1 MENSTKIN
9 MPTLKADDII
19 EKAAVIRVQE
29 LDTLINNMADSL
41 SKASSGK
48 NLSKYW
54 KTQDELIKDV
64 ITSYKIFNKESNKDN
79 ATELIKATNALK
91 AIAGVDLSN
100 ILPNFDEFTKSFNN
114 AKKKVGNLDSAF
126 NVKGFKEVFNVFE
139 TLEQQGLDV
148 QEVFS
153 RLGAGS
159 NVSKLQNN
167 IRSLEDE
174 VEKLTK
180 RLIIADDARDALKN
194 EFDNFKTGSGI
205 SNMMEDLDE
214 ANAKLEK
221 LRNEAVETFENF
233 LKITNVAQKRTD
245 QWGMSEYDFDD
256 YRFQDYFQ
264 RIKDGSMTAQEA
276 IADFKLQYDYLLKDS
291 STNNDTFGLDQ
302 LQAFSAKLDSIFQ
315 QVEETSN
322 KINDILSNGVIAK
335 SVQNLSEDTALSDS
349 QRSIFG
355 NILQDEESLK
365 SITALFQKL
374 IDETNQAKN
383 TEVFNTEQFTKLES
397 LFTSIES
404 SLSSIKGVLVDV
416 GDGEELSPLLKTI
429 ANIESAIDNLS
440 SSVKGIGLNMNID
453 FGSDTELE
461 AKAEAKISNALQA
474 YQNLFEHIK
483 MSSAGG
489 SLITQKFFDFDIN
502 QFDTPMSKLQAY
514 IKFIKDMREETKKMF
529 GGQDILKIDTDDKYW
544 NRASAAMGQVK
555 KTFNEM
561 KATNDTNPLENIFGK
576 TDLSGVIEQLNTIV
590 SKLDEISVSTKEFTE
605 TFKNGLNVNA
615 SVEEIEKL
623 TNRVKELEDE
633 LAKIKTPITL
643 PSEESNTLSG
653 SSQVKISDNIT
664 DQIIKNEK
672 KKQDA
677 YKATTEMVM
686 YHAGIISK
694 LNKAETNGQFYGS
707 DRNTGYFGT
716 GHYFVDANTK
726 HELDD
731 NDYYS
736 SLPYTSIDISKYDNL
751 FKATTDEI
759 ANALHT
765 FLKNLTQFTQGSD
778 LFDISELFSQFQKVF
793 GESTMDMQEFDEKLS
808 YLKTY
813 MQNSDMFDR
822 GDSVST
828 QFMKSLGYGG
838 VDTRGTNYADTRYGT
853 VIYDLKEESILQSNI
868 TDELQKQGQMLEK
881 INYEKGQV
889 FDSSEDNRI
898 QEILNKQT
906 KQKDLE
912 AEFNNLFDSTNLDE
926 YETELDNINEKL
938 KSNENIISNCKVAI
952 KNAEIEAK
960 EMFNDIS
967 EFSENSVSDEQ
978 IKSMAIAIRENNQE
992 TIDEFQKEQEV
1003 FKKRKKE
1010 LEANIEAENKLKN
1023 IAIERATTIVE
1034 ERYKSNISL
1043 GDASTTSAEK
1053 FQQITNDTIN
1063 VLSDVGKT
1071 EDQIVQKIQKERAE
1085 AEANNEVLREHL
1097 VLLDKAG
1104 KVVANHWGSTSNV
1117 NGTYTDEQLSQA
1129 QGGKIIHAHPG
1140 KASFFG
1146 GKDLQHLFQDSIYDQ
1161 IKQIELIWGD
1171 STLSVDKSTLTKQS
1185 SSTILNIMRNVRKAL
1200 TEAYGDNQDGVP
1212 SREAR
1217 EHINAIE
1224 KEIFKSI
1231 AQKLNVSVT
1240 EDGSMAK
1247 EVTDSLSDVDKA
1259 IIKRFSEIKASIIQ
1273 DVDASSI
1280 IKSTMKDAFPDSS
1293 TNTKPETE
1301 GMEQVEK
1308 ATEEAVQAKKDFAT
1322 ANEGVQSS
1330 IDGSENPLK
1339 LEAEL
1344 MEQIA
1349 RSAREAADAKKEF
1362 VKANKQ
1368 VKDSANK
1375 SNNDLVDG
1383 HSENAEPSGVKKY
1396 KKKGYKAH
1404 DTGNHDNEKK
1414 VSNKAELEQALRELQ
1429 SEIIASIDESTS
1441 FVKEITDFYDSQ
1453 NDLVKTQTKVGD
1465 KNGGVRTYTHSYSTD
1480 KEGNT
1485 TAWTSHINS
1494 KKYQD
1499 QNKIIQEQI
1508 KNLQKL
1514 SAEKQKAAES
1524 ERKST
1529 VNQASK
1535 DQLEAWKQIQRIRKE
1550 IANTSNAKLVDQLEQ
1565 EKKTYQEQF
1574 LTATKILKNNSDLY
1588 NSEQRLNELKKIS
1601 LKTTQQIESTQQ
1613 RQLNGY
1619 DNKLSGYQGKISGYK
1634 ATIDKFG
1641 DDGWTSPEYSDNV
1654 QRAQQALKAYED
1666 EVNKLKANPDLIN
1679 KESLANVEK
1688 LGKDFE
1694 EATLA
1699 IKNMT
1704 AAQKGYT
1711 QLGAEKAMDKISQML
1726 KENSKMSRQAK
1737 ADIKAWYDQIKSGNP
1752 SASLDVILGKVE
1764 EIVRKEKEA
1773 GRGGKSMW
1781 DAIKEKAF
1789 YSAASVV
1796 GTYFGLNDIIR
1807 YGKEG
1812 IDIVREL
1819 DAAMTEV
1826 RKVSNATEGQY
1837 KSFRNTISSTA
1848 KEIATTNKELLNSSA
1863 DFLRLGYSLDQAS
1876 DLAKNA
1882 TLFVNVGDGVDITEA
1897 TEDMI
1902 TAMKA
1907 FDIQAE
1913 DSIKIVDD
1921 YNQIGKYILPKHIV
1935 IYGDFLILESS
1946 YNG

>member
-1 MENSTKIN
+1 MADEIK
-9 MPTLKADDII
+9 LKAPTVEQQVVVNINGED
-19 EKAAVIRVQE
+19 KLKSFA
-29 LDTLINNMADSL
+29 DTLDKISNN
-41 SKASSGK
+41 K
-48 NLSKYW
+48 NLQKYW
-54 KTQDELIKDV
+54 KTQQDLINATADAYGNFQKKASKDNASELIKV
-64 ITSYKIFNKESNKDN
+64 
-79 ATELIKATNALK
+79 TNALK
-91 AIAGVDLSN
+91 AMSGTDLSH
-100 ILPNFDEFTKSFNN
+100 ILPDFDKISKGMAE
-114 AKKKVGNLDSAF
+114 AQKVAGNIDSAF
-126 NVKGFKEVFNVFE
+126 SVKGFKEAFDSFE
-139 TLEQQGLDV
+139 TLKAYGTDIQKL
-148 QEVFS
+148 FS
-153 RLGAGS
+153 HFGVSSDIGELQKNVRL
-159 NVSKLQNN
+159 
-167 IRSLEDE
+167 LESE
-174 VEKLTK
+174 VEKLTRK
-180 RLIIADDARDALKN
+180 LSNARNTN
-194 EFDNFKTGSGI
+194 E
-205 SNMMEDLDE
+205 E
-214 ANAKLEK
+214 
-221 LRNEAVETFENF
+221 LRNEFENF
-233 LKITNVAQKRTD
+233 KVGSGFADKLDELDRLKAEMQNIRDEATQTFNQFLDVNKIDR
-245 QWGMSEYDFDD
+245 YDWFDD
-256 YRFQDYFQ
+256 DRFAEYF
-264 RIKDGSMTAQEA
+264 KKLENGTLTASEA
-276 IADFKLQYDYLLKDS
+276 IRQFKTEYDYLLEESFKS
-291 STNNDTFGLDQ
+291 NGNSFGLDQ
-302 LQAFSAKLDSIFQ
+302 LQAFSTKLDSIFQ

-335 SVQNLSEDTALSDS
+335 SVQNLSEDTTLSDS

-365 SITALFQKL
+365 SVTALFQKL
-374 IDETNQAKN
+374 IDETNQTKN

-453 FGSDTELE
+453 FGSDTEME
-461 AKAEAKISNALQA
+461 AKAQAKISNALQA

-529 GGQDILKIDTDDKYW
+529 GGHDVLFEDTDKQYW
-544 NRASAAMGQVK
+544 TKASSAMGQV
-555 KTFNEM
+555 TRVFNEM
-561 KATNDTNPLENIFGK
+561 KTTSDTNPLTELFGK

-590 SKLDEISVSTKEFTE
+590 SKLDEISVSAKEFTE

-633 LAKIKTPITL
+633 LARVKAPTIATTPQ
-643 PSEESNTLSG
+643 ESDISSDI
-653 SSQVKISDNIT
+653 SSQVKVSDNIT

-868 TDELQKQGQMLEK
+868 TDELQKQSQMLEK

-889 FDSSEDNRI
+889 FDKSEDAKI
-898 QEILNKQT
+898 QNILDQQAKSKEI
-906 KQKDLE
+906 E
-912 AEFNNLFDSTNLDE
+912 IEFNKIFDSTNLNTYENELESVNQKLSENQNIIDNCNSAIKVAEEDARE
-926 YETELDNINEKL
+926 YARDMAEIGKPIPDEKL
-938 KSNENIISNCKVAI
+938 NEIV
-952 KNAEIEAK
+952 KNNKLEYQERIEELSKEQSLLKDRKQEIESNLDAEYK
-960 EMFNDIS
+960 
-967 EFSENSVSDEQ
+967 
-978 IKSMAIAIRENNQE
+978 
-992 TIDEFQKEQEV
+992 
-1003 FKKRKKE
+1003 
-1010 LEANIEAENKLKN
+1010 LANA
-1023 IAIERATTIVE
+1023 ARERATATVE
-1034 ERYKSNISL
+1034 DR
-1043 GDASTTSAEK
+1043 
-1053 FQQITNDTIN
+1053 
-1063 VLSDVGKT
+1063 
-1071 EDQIVQKIQKERAE
+1071 
-1085 AEANNEVLREHL
+1085 
-1097 VLLDKAG
+1097 
-1104 KVVANHWGSTSNV
+1104 
-1117 NGTYTDEQLSQA
+1117 
-1129 QGGKIIHAHPG
+1129 
-1140 KASFFG
+1140 
-1146 GKDLQHLFQDSIYDQ
+1146 
-1161 IKQIELIWGD
+1161 
-1171 STLSVDKSTLTKQS
+1171 
-1185 SSTILNIMRNVRKAL
+1185 
-1200 TEAYGDNQDGVP
+1200 
-1212 SREAR
+1212 
-1217 EHINAIE
+1217 
-1224 KEIFKSI
+1224 
-1231 AQKLNVSVT
+1231 
-1240 EDGSMAK
+1240 
-1247 EVTDSLSDVDKA
+1247 
-1259 IIKRFSEIKASIIQ
+1259 
-1273 DVDASSI
+1273 
-1280 IKSTMKDAFPDSS
+1280 MKDAFPKTDTTASVEKIADGFKEVKQNTEQATEVTEKYQRVLSQVGELGVDAKVSAMYQRNDGQLESVSWKAKRDDQGQILYDKNGNIDYDFNSTVISKYEQLEKIITTADNKLRDLQKSLKDTQNLNSNASTKNIEEQIQYQKDYIQLLEQTVKAISQQDEYLLYEQQIIDARAKAEKEYNLNQGTKSDISNAKQLASDEQKRQKSIEQTNRLLNKQQIIIDGIEKSYSKAANNDLDKAVNSQSDLAELEKKKNLIQFLLNGLKNEDRNSS
-1293 TNTKPETE
+1293 NEKEFL
-1301 GMEQVEK
+1301 QVEK
-1308 ATEEAVQAKKDFAT
+1308 LIAEYKQLAKDKLKANNPSKQELGGQELDVLLANQVTQYNKLISQSEKYGDATKEITNELKAQRDLIAEQDKNGVYVARSKKD
-1322 ANEGVQSS
+1322 
-1330 IDGSENPLK
+1330 DGSEITANDYYN
-1339 LEAEL
+1339 
-1344 MEQIA
+1344 A
-1349 RSAREAADAKKEF
+1349 RDNYKI
-1362 VKANKQ
+1362 
-1368 VKDSANK
+1368 NK
-1375 SNNDLVDG
+1375 SIFNSYEDNIKNG
-1383 HSENAEPSGVKKY
+1383 AQSTAKQQTKSIKEEWTNALK
-1396 KKKGYKAH
+1396 
-1404 DTGNHDNEKK
+1404 T
-1414 VSNKAELEQALRELQ
+1414 
-1429 SEIIASIDESTS
+1429 
-1441 FVKEITDFYDSQ
+1441 VKEYETAVSKLNNLKASDKG
-1453 NDLVKTQTKVGD
+1453 LETKTADIKAQQKKIDDMKSSFESAQATIL
-1465 KNGGVRTYTHSYSTD
+1465 SFFSSTD
-1480 KEGNT
+1480 KFNSLPVSSIKEVQDAIKLIQ
-1485 TAWTSHINS
+1485 TAANGSTESVSRLEDALRNMQETSIG
-1494 KKYQD
+1494 
-1499 QNKIIQEQI
+1499 
-1508 KNLQKL
+1508 KL
-1514 SAEKQKAAES
+1514 EK
-1524 ERKST
+1524 T
-1529 VNQASK
+1529 
-1535 DQLEAWKQIQRIRKE
+1535 L
-1550 IANTSNAKLVDQLEQ
+1550 SN
-1565 EKKTYQEQF
+1565 
-1574 LTATKILKNNSDLY
+1574 
-1588 NSEQRLNELKKIS
+1588 
-1601 LKTTQQIESTQQ
+1601 
-1613 RQLNGY
+1613 
-1619 DNKLSGYQGKISGYK
+1619 YQGKVSGYK

-1812 IDIVREL
+1812 IDTIREL
-1819 DAAMTEV
+1819 DTALTEM
-1826 RKVSNATEGQY
+1826 RKVSDESLQSLKKYQSTTFDTADAVGTTAKQIQE
-1837 KSFRNTISSTA
+1837 STA
-1848 KEIATTNKELLNSSA
+1848 DYMRLGESLDEAAESAKTANILLNVSEFDNIEDA
-1863 DFLRLGYSLDQAS
+1863 TKSLVSMGQAYK
-1876 DLAKNA
+1876 DLDKLTIVDKLNE
-1882 TLFVNVGDGVDITEA
+1882 VG
-1897 TEDMI
+1897 
-1902 TAMKA
+1902 
-1907 FDIQAE
+1907 
-1913 DSIKIVDD
+1913 KIVAQT
-1921 YNQIGKYILPKHIV
+1921 YSNVWCYKNIAW
-1935 IYGDFLILESS
+1935 
-1946 YNG
+1946 

>member
-19 EKAAVIRVQE
+19 EKAAVIRAQE

-64 ITSYKIFNKESNKDN
+64 ITSYKTFNKESNKNN
-79 ATELIKATNALK
+79 ATELIKTTNALK

-100 ILPNFDEFTKSFNN
+100 ILPDFDEFTKSFNN

-126 NVKGFKEVFNVFE
+126 NVKGFKEVFDVFN

-153 RLGAGS
+153 HFGVS
-159 NVSKLQNN
+159 SDISKLQQNV
-167 IRSLEDE
+167 RSLEEE
-174 VEKLTK
+174 VENLTK
-180 RLIIADDARDALKN
+180 RLLSADDAKDVLQK
-194 EFDNFKTGSGI
+194 ELDDIKIGSGFA
-205 SNMMEDLDE
+205 DQLDE
-214 ANAKLEK
+214 LDRLKAEMQNI
-221 LRNEAVETFENF
+221 RNEAILTFNQFLEANKIDKYDWFNNDRFAEYFEKLENGK
-233 LKITNVAQKRTD
+233 L
-245 QWGMSEYDFDD
+245 
-256 YRFQDYFQ
+256 
-264 RIKDGSMTAQEA
+264 TASDA
-276 IADFKLQYDYLLKDS
+276 IRQFKTEYDYLLEESFKS
-291 STNNDTFGLDQ
+291 NGNSFGLDQ
-302 LQAFSAKLDSIFQ
+302 LQAFSTKLDSIFQ

-335 SVQNLSEDTALSDS
+335 SVQNLTEDTTLSDS

-383 TEVFNTEQFTKLES
+383 TEVFNTEQFTKIES

-453 FGSDTELE
+453 FGSDTEME
-461 AKAEAKISNALQA
+461 AKAQAKISNALQA
-474 YQNLFEHIK
+474 YQNLFDHIK

-529 GGQDILKIDTDDKYW
+529 GGQDVLKIDTDDKYW

-576 TDLSGVIEQLNTIV
+576 TDLTEVISQLENIV
-590 SKLDEISVSTKEFTE
+590 SKLDEISVSAKGFTE

-633 LAKIKTPITL
+633 LARVKAPTTL

-751 FKATTDEI
+751 FKATSDEV
-759 ANALHT
+759 ADALHT
-765 FLKNLTQFTQGSD
+765 FLKNLTKFTQGSD
-778 LFDISELFSQFQKVF
+778 SFEVSELFSQFQKVF
-793 GESTMDMQEFDEKLS
+793 GEMTMDMQEFDAKLS
-808 YLKTY
+808 QLKAY
-813 MQNSDMFDR
+813 MQSSNMFDR

-868 TDELQKQGQMLEK
+868 TDELQKQSQMLEK

-889 FDSSEDNRI
+889 FDKSEDAKI
-898 QEILNKQT
+898 QNILDQQAKSKEI
-906 KQKDLE
+906 E
-912 AEFNNLFDSTNLDE
+912 IEFNKIFDSTNLNTYENELESVNQKLSENQNIIDNCNSAIKLAEEDAREYARDMAEIGKPIPDE
-926 YETELDNINEKL
+926 KLNEIVKNNKLEYQERIEELSKEQSLLKDRKQEIESNLDAEYKLANAARERATATVEDRMKDAFQGADATTSVEKQDKLQEEINETANDFNNATDSSERFSSKVENDF
-938 KSNENIISNCKVAI
+938 NEIISII
-952 KNAEIEAK
+952 KTANQNMDDYVEKWKLLRQVGRVGDNAFSAK
-960 EMFNDIS
+960 
-967 EFSENSVSDEQ
+967 
-978 IKSMAIAIRENNQE
+978 
-992 TIDEFQKEQEV
+992 FQKNNGQTEDWYFTKNNSGTYDVTNKLLTTDYKNFE
-1003 FKKRKKE
+1003 K
-1010 LEANIEAENKLKN
+1010 IIISAENKLRDLEAQREAIISKSPNTSTDGIDKQIVYQRDYVDILDQTAQALRQDNETLLKGAQIEIARNKAAQEYYLNKGTKDDIKN
-1023 IAIERATTIVE
+1023 ASQVASE
-1034 ERYKSNISL
+1034 EQKRQKSIDQTNRL
-1043 GDASTTSAEK
+1043 LNK
-1053 FQQITNDTIN
+1053 QQIIIDGIEK
-1063 VLSDVGKT
+1063 SYSK
-1071 EDQIVQKIQKERAE
+1071 A
-1085 AEANNEVLREHL
+1085 ANND
-1097 VLLDKAG
+1097 LDKA
-1104 KVVANHWGSTSNV
+1104 V
-1117 NGTYTDEQLSQA
+1117 NSQ
-1129 QGGKIIHAHPG
+1129 
-1140 KASFFG
+1140 S
-1146 GKDLQHLFQDSIYDQ
+1146 D
-1161 IKQIELIWGD
+1161 
-1171 STLSVDKSTLTKQS
+1171 
-1185 SSTILNIMRNVRKAL
+1185 L
-1200 TEAYGDNQDGVP
+1200 TELANKKAEIQTLLNKLSGQDRN
-1212 SREAR
+1212 SS
-1217 EHINAIE
+1217 NE
-1224 KEIFKSI
+1224 KEF
-1231 AQKLNVSVT
+1231 L
-1240 EDGSMAK
+1240 
-1247 EVTDSLSDVDKA
+1247 
-1259 IIKRFSEIKASIIQ
+1259 
-1273 DVDASSI
+1273 
-1280 IKSTMKDAFPDSS
+1280 
-1293 TNTKPETE
+1293 
-1301 GMEQVEK
+1301 QVEK
-1308 ATEEAVQAKKDFAT
+1308 LVAEYKQLAKDKLKANNPSKQELGGQELDVLLANQVTQYNKLISQSEKYGDVTKEITNELKVQRDLIAEQDKNGIYVARSKKA
-1322 ANEGVQSS
+1322 
-1330 IDGSENPLK
+1330 DGSEITANDYYN
-1339 LEAEL
+1339 
-1344 MEQIA
+1344 A
-1349 RSAREAADAKKEF
+1349 RDNYKIDKSILGSYEDNI
-1362 VKANKQ
+1362 KANNQ
-1368 VKDSANK
+1368 FA
-1375 SNNDLVDG
+1375 
-1383 HSENAEPSGVKKY
+1383 
-1396 KKKGYKAH
+1396 
-1404 DTGNHDNEKK
+1404 
-1414 VSNKAELEQALRELQ
+1414 
-1429 SEIIASIDESTS
+1429 
-1441 FVKEITDFYDSQ
+1441 KE
-1453 NDLVKTQTKVGD
+1453 
-1465 KNGGVRTYTHSYSTD
+1465 
-1480 KEGNT
+1480 
-1485 TAWTSHINS
+1485 
-1494 KKYQD
+1494 
-1499 QNKIIQEQI
+1499 QNKIYQEQI
-1508 KNLQKL
+1508 KLARQV
-1514 SAEKQKAAES
+1514 SAEKKKAAES

-1529 VNQASK
+1529 VKQASK

-1550 IANTSNAKLVDQLEQ
+1550 IANTNNTKLIEQLEQ
-1565 EKKTYQEQF
+1565 EKKTYQEQY
-1574 LTATKILKNNSDLY
+1574 LTADKILKNNSDLY

-1601 LKTTQQIESTQQ
+1601 LKTIQQIEFSQQ
-1613 RQLNGY
+1613 KQLQKQVNGY
-1619 DNKLSGYQGKISGYK
+1619 DSKLSGYRGKVSGYEALIK
-1634 ATIDKFG
+1634 KFG
-1641 DDGWTSPEYSDNV
+1641 DDGWTSPEYLDNV
-1654 QRAQQALKAYED
+1654 QRAQQVLEAYED
-1666 EVNKLKANPDLIN
+1666 KVNKLKENPELVN
-1679 KESLANVEK
+1679 KESLADVEK

-1694 EATLA
+1694 EVTLA

-1737 ADIKAWYDQIKSGNP
+1737 ADIKAWYDQIASGNP

-1764 EIVRKEKEA
+1764 AIVRAEKDA

-1781 DAIKEKAF
+1781 DAIKEKAW
-1789 YSAASVV
+1789 YGVASTI

-1812 IDIVREL
+1812 IDIVREFDTAL
-1819 DAAMTEV
+1819 TEM
-1826 RKVSNATEGQY
+1826 RKVSDESVQSLKNYQSTTFDTADAVGTTAKQIQE
-1837 KSFRNTISSTA
+1837 STA
-1848 KEIATTNKELLNSSA
+1848 DYMRLGESLDEASESAKTANILLNVSEFDNIEDA
-1863 DFLRLGYSLDQAS
+1863 TKSLVSMGQAYK
-1876 DLAKNA
+1876 DLDKM
-1882 TLFVNVGDGVDITEA
+1882 T
-1897 TEDMI
+1897 
-1902 TAMKA
+1902 
-1907 FDIQAE
+1907 
-1913 DSIKIVDD
+1913 IVDKL
-1921 YNQIGKYILPKHIV
+1921 NEVGKNYCP
-1935 IYGDFLILESS
+1935 
-1946 YNG
+1946 NMQ

>member
-1 MENSTKIN
+1 MADEIK
-9 MPTLKADDII
+9 LKAPTVEQQVVVNINGED
-19 EKAAVIRVQE
+19 KLKSFA
-29 LDTLINNMADSL
+29 DTLDKISNN
-41 SKASSGK
+41 K
-48 NLSKYW
+48 NLQKYW
-54 KTQDELIKDV
+54 KTQQDLINATADAYGNFQKKASKDNASELIKV
-64 ITSYKIFNKESNKDN
+64 
-79 ATELIKATNALK
+79 TNALK
-91 AIAGVDLSN
+91 AMSGTDLSH
-100 ILPNFDEFTKSFNN
+100 ILPDFDKISKGMAE
-114 AKKKVGNLDSAF
+114 AQKVAGNIDSAF
-126 NVKGFKEVFNVFE
+126 SVKGFKEAFDSFE
-139 TLEQQGLDV
+139 TLKAYGTDIQKL
-148 QEVFS
+148 FS
-153 RLGAGS
+153 HFGVSSDIGELQKNVRL
-159 NVSKLQNN
+159 
-167 IRSLEDE
+167 LESE
-174 VEKLTK
+174 VEKLTRK
-180 RLIIADDARDALKN
+180 LSNARNTN
-194 EFDNFKTGSGI
+194 E
-205 SNMMEDLDE
+205 E
-214 ANAKLEK
+214 
-221 LRNEAVETFENF
+221 LRNEFENF
-233 LKITNVAQKRTD
+233 KVGSGFADKLDELDRLKAEMQNIRDEATQTFNQFLEANKIDKYDWFDNDRFA
-245 QWGMSEYDFDD
+245 EYFE
-256 YRFQDYFQ
+256 QLENG
-264 RIKDGSMTAQEA
+264 KLTASEA
-276 IADFKLQYDYLLKDS
+276 IRQFKTKYDYLLEESFKS
-291 STNNDTFGLDQ
+291 NGNSFGLDQ
-302 LQAFSAKLDSIFQ
+302 LQAFSTKLDSIFQ

-335 SVQNLSEDTALSDS
+335 SVQNLSEDTTLSDS

-544 NRASAAMGQVK
+544 NRASAAMGQVR

-561 KATNDTNPLENIFGK
+561 KAASDANPLENIFGK
-576 TDLSGVIEQLNTIV
+576 TDLTEVISQLENIV

-633 LAKIKTPITL
+633 LARVKAPTIATTPQ
-643 PSEESNTLSG
+643 ESDISSDI
-653 SSQVKISDNIT
+653 SSQVKVSDNIT

-868 TDELQKQGQMLEK
+868 TDELQKQGQMLDK

-889 FDSSEDNRI
+889 FDKSEDAKI
-898 QEILNKQT
+898 QNILDQQAKSKEI
-906 KQKDLE
+906 E
-912 AEFNNLFDSTNLDE
+912 AEFNKIFDSTNLNTYENELESVNQKLSENKNIIDNCNSAIKLAEEDARE
-926 YETELDNINEKL
+926 YARDMAEIGKPIPDEKL
-938 KSNENIISNCKVAI
+938 NEIVKNNKVEYQERI
-952 KNAEIEAK
+952 EELSKEQSLLKDRKQEIESNLDAEYK
-960 EMFNDIS
+960 
-967 EFSENSVSDEQ
+967 
-978 IKSMAIAIRENNQE
+978 
-992 TIDEFQKEQEV
+992 
-1003 FKKRKKE
+1003 
-1010 LEANIEAENKLKN
+1010 LANA
-1023 IAIERATTIVE
+1023 ARERATATVE
-1034 ERYKSNISL
+1034 DR
-1043 GDASTTSAEK
+1043 
-1053 FQQITNDTIN
+1053 
-1063 VLSDVGKT
+1063 
-1071 EDQIVQKIQKERAE
+1071 
-1085 AEANNEVLREHL
+1085 
-1097 VLLDKAG
+1097 
-1104 KVVANHWGSTSNV
+1104 
-1117 NGTYTDEQLSQA
+1117 
-1129 QGGKIIHAHPG
+1129 
-1140 KASFFG
+1140 
-1146 GKDLQHLFQDSIYDQ
+1146 
-1161 IKQIELIWGD
+1161 
-1171 STLSVDKSTLTKQS
+1171 
-1185 SSTILNIMRNVRKAL
+1185 
-1200 TEAYGDNQDGVP
+1200 
-1212 SREAR
+1212 
-1217 EHINAIE
+1217 
-1224 KEIFKSI
+1224 
-1231 AQKLNVSVT
+1231 
-1240 EDGSMAK
+1240 
-1247 EVTDSLSDVDKA
+1247 
-1259 IIKRFSEIKASIIQ
+1259 
-1273 DVDASSI
+1273 
-1280 IKSTMKDAFPDSS
+1280 MKDAFPDSS

-1308 ATEEAVQAKKDFAT
+1308 ATKEAVQAKKDFAT

-1485 TAWTSHINS
+1485 TAWTSHIDS

-1550 IANTSNAKLVDQLEQ
+1550 IANTNNAKFIEQLEQ
-1565 EKKTYQEQF
+1565 EKKTYQEQY
-1574 LTATKILKNNSDLY
+1574 LAADKILKNNSDLY

-1601 LKTTQQIESTQQ
+1601 LKTTQQIETSQQ
-1613 RQLNGY
+1613 RQLNGH

-1812 IDIVREL
+1812 IDTVREL

-1907 FDIQAE
+1907 FDIQAK

-1921 YNQIGKYILPKHIV
+1921 YNQIGKYIA
-1935 IYGDFLILESS
+1935 
-1946 YNG
+1946 

>member
-1 MENSTKIN
+1 MADEIK
-9 MPTLKADDII
+9 LKAPTVEQQVVVNINGED
-19 EKAAVIRVQE
+19 KLKSFA
-29 LDTLINNMADSL
+29 DTLDKISNN
-41 SKASSGK
+41 K
-48 NLSKYW
+48 NLQKYW
-54 KTQDELIKDV
+54 KTQQDLINATADAYGNFQKKASKDNASELIKV
-64 ITSYKIFNKESNKDN
+64 
-79 ATELIKATNALK
+79 TNALK
-91 AIAGVDLSN
+91 AMSGTDLSH
-100 ILPNFDEFTKSFNN
+100 ILPDFDKISKGMAE
-114 AKKKVGNLDSAF
+114 AQKVAGDIDSAF
-126 NVKGFKEVFNVFE
+126 SVKGFKEAFDSFESLKAYGTDIQKLFSHFGVSSDIGELQKNVRL
-139 TLEQQGLDV
+139 LE
-148 QEVFS
+148 S
-153 RLGAGS
+153 
-159 NVSKLQNN
+159 
-167 IRSLEDE
+167 E
-174 VEKLTK
+174 VEKLTRK
-180 RLIIADDARDALKN
+180 LSNARNTN
-194 EFDNFKTGSGI
+194 E
-205 SNMMEDLDE
+205 E
-214 ANAKLEK
+214 
-221 LRNEAVETFENF
+221 LRNEFENF
-233 LKITNVAQKRTD
+233 KVGSGFADKLDELDRLKAEMQNIRDEATQTFNQFLDVNKIDR
-245 QWGMSEYDFDD
+245 YDWFDD
-256 YRFQDYFQ
+256 DRFAEYF
-264 RIKDGSMTAQEA
+264 KKLENGTLTASEA
-276 IADFKLQYDYLLKDS
+276 IRQFKTEYDYLLEESFKS
-291 STNNDTFGLDQ
+291 NGNSFGLDQ
-302 LQAFSAKLDSIFQ
+302 LQAFSTKLDSIFQ

-335 SVQNLSEDTALSDS
+335 SVQNLSEDTTLSDS

-365 SITALFQKL
+365 SVTALFQKL
-374 IDETNQAKN
+374 IDETNQTKN

-514 IKFIKDMREETKKMF
+514 IKFIKDMREEAKKMF
-529 GGQDILKIDTDDKYW
+529 GGQDVLFEDTDKQYW
-544 NRASAAMGQVK
+544 TKASSATGQV
-555 KTFNEM
+555 TRVFNEM
-561 KATNDTNPLENIFGK
+561 KTTSDTNPLTELFGK

-590 SKLDEISVSTKEFTE
+590 SKLDEISVSAKEFTE

-615 SVEEIEKL
+615 SIEEIEKL

-633 LAKIKTPITL
+633 LARVKAPTIATTPQ
-643 PSEESNTLSG
+643 ESDISSDI
-653 SSQVKISDNIT
+653 SSQVKVSDNIT

-716 GHYFVDANTK
+716 GHYFVDANIK

-868 TDELQKQGQMLEK
+868 TDELQKQSQMLEK

-889 FDSSEDNRI
+889 FDKSEDAKI
-898 QEILNKQT
+898 QNILDQQAKSKEI
-906 KQKDLE
+906 E
-912 AEFNNLFDSTNLDE
+912 IEFNKIFDSTNLNTYENELESVNQKLSENQNIIDNCNSAIKLAEEDARE
-926 YETELDNINEKL
+926 YARDMAEIGKPIPDEKL
-938 KSNENIISNCKVAI
+938 NEIV
-952 KNAEIEAK
+952 KNNKLEYQERIEELSKEQSLLKDRKQEIESNLDAEYK
-960 EMFNDIS
+960 
-967 EFSENSVSDEQ
+967 
-978 IKSMAIAIRENNQE
+978 
-992 TIDEFQKEQEV
+992 
-1003 FKKRKKE
+1003 
-1010 LEANIEAENKLKN
+1010 LANA
-1023 IAIERATTIVE
+1023 ARERATATVE
-1034 ERYKSNISL
+1034 DR
-1043 GDASTTSAEK
+1043 
-1053 FQQITNDTIN
+1053 
-1063 VLSDVGKT
+1063 
-1071 EDQIVQKIQKERAE
+1071 
-1085 AEANNEVLREHL
+1085 
-1097 VLLDKAG
+1097 
-1104 KVVANHWGSTSNV
+1104 
-1117 NGTYTDEQLSQA
+1117 
-1129 QGGKIIHAHPG
+1129 
-1140 KASFFG
+1140 
-1146 GKDLQHLFQDSIYDQ
+1146 
-1161 IKQIELIWGD
+1161 
-1171 STLSVDKSTLTKQS
+1171 
-1185 SSTILNIMRNVRKAL
+1185 
-1200 TEAYGDNQDGVP
+1200 
-1212 SREAR
+1212 
-1217 EHINAIE
+1217 
-1224 KEIFKSI
+1224 
-1231 AQKLNVSVT
+1231 
-1240 EDGSMAK
+1240 
-1247 EVTDSLSDVDKA
+1247 
-1259 IIKRFSEIKASIIQ
+1259 
-1273 DVDASSI
+1273 
-1280 IKSTMKDAFPDSS
+1280 MKDAFPDSS
-1293 TNTKPETE
+1293 TNTNPETE

-1308 ATEEAVQAKKDFAT
+1308 ATKEAVQAKKDFAT

-1362 VKANKQ
+1362 VNANKQ
-1368 VKDSANK
+1368 VKDSAK
-1375 SNNDLVDG
+1375 GSNNDLVGG

-1485 TAWTSHINS
+1485 TAWTSHIDS

-1514 SAEKQKAAES
+1514 SAEKKKAAES

-1550 IANTSNAKLVDQLEQ
+1550 IANTNNAKLIEQLEQ
-1565 EKKTYQEQF
+1565 EKKTYQEQY
-1574 LTATKILKNNSDLY
+1574 LVADKILKNNSDLY

-1601 LKTTQQIESTQQ
+1601 LKTTQQIETSQQ

-1654 QRAQQALKAYED
+1654 QRAQQTLKAYED

-1781 DAIKEKAF
+1781 EAIKEKAF

-1812 IDIVREL
+1812 IDTIREL

-1826 RKVSNATEGQY
+1826 RKVSNATEAQY
-1837 KSFRNTISSTA
+1837 KSFQKTISSTA

>member
-1 MENSTKIN
+1 MADEIK
-9 MPTLKADDII
+9 LKAPTVEQQVVVNINGED
-19 EKAAVIRVQE
+19 KLKSFA
-29 LDTLINNMADSL
+29 DTLDKISNN
-41 SKASSGK
+41 K
-48 NLSKYW
+48 NLQKYW
-54 KTQDELIKDV
+54 KTQQDLINATTDAYNNFQKKASKDNAFELIKV
-64 ITSYKIFNKESNKDN
+64 
-79 ATELIKATNALK
+79 TNALK
-91 AIAGVDLSN
+91 AMSGIDLSH
-100 ILPNFDEFTKSFNN
+100 ILPDFDKISKGMAE
-114 AKKKVGNLDSAF
+114 AQKVAGNIDSAF
-126 NVKGFKEVFNVFE
+126 SVKGFKEAFDSFE
-139 TLEQQGLDV
+139 TLKAYGTDIQKLFSHFGVSSDIGELQQNV
-148 QEVFS
+148 
-153 RLGAGS
+153 RL
-159 NVSKLQNN
+159 
-167 IRSLEDE
+167 LEGE
-174 VEKLTK
+174 VEKLTR
-180 RLIIADDARDALKN
+180 RLSNARNAN
-194 EFDNFKTGSGI
+194 E
-205 SNMMEDLDE
+205 E
-214 ANAKLEK
+214 
-221 LRNEAVETFENF
+221 LRNEFENF
-233 LKITNVAQKRTD
+233 KVGSGFADKLDELDRLKAEMQNIRN
-245 QWGMSEYDFDD
+245 
-256 YRFQDYFQ
+256 
-264 RIKDGSMTAQEA
+264 EA
-276 IADFKLQYDYLLKDS
+276 IVTFNQFLEANKIDKYDWFNNDRFAEYFEKLENGTLTASEAIRQFKTEYDYLLEESFKS
-291 STNNDTFGLDQ
+291 NGNSFGLDQ
-302 LQAFSAKLDSIFQ
+302 LQAFSTKLDSIFQ

-335 SVQNLSEDTALSDS
+335 SVQNLSEDTTLSDS

-365 SITALFQKL
+365 SVTALFQKL
-374 IDETNQAKN
+374 IDETNQTKN

-429 ANIESAIDNLS
+429 NNIEVAVDRLS

-576 TDLSGVIEQLNTIV
+576 TDLSGVIEQLNTIA

-623 TNRVKELEDE
+623 TNKVKELEDE
-633 LAKIKTPITL
+633 LARVKAPTTL

-889 FDSSEDNRI
+889 FDKSEDAKI
-898 QEILNKQT
+898 QSILDQQAKSKEI
-906 KQKDLE
+906 E
-912 AEFNNLFDSTNLDE
+912 AEFNKIFDSTNLNTYENELESVNQKLSENQNIIDNCNSAIKLAEEDARE
-926 YETELDNINEKL
+926 YARDMAEIGKSISDEKL
-938 KSNENIISNCKVAI
+938 NEIVKNNKVEYQERI
-952 KNAEIEAK
+952 EELSKEQSLLKDRKQEIESNLDAEYK
-960 EMFNDIS
+960 
-967 EFSENSVSDEQ
+967 
-978 IKSMAIAIRENNQE
+978 
-992 TIDEFQKEQEV
+992 
-1003 FKKRKKE
+1003 
-1010 LEANIEAENKLKN
+1010 LANA
-1023 IAIERATTIVE
+1023 ARERATATVE
-1034 ERYKSNISL
+1034 DR
-1043 GDASTTSAEK
+1043 
-1053 FQQITNDTIN
+1053 
-1063 VLSDVGKT
+1063 
-1071 EDQIVQKIQKERAE
+1071 
-1085 AEANNEVLREHL
+1085 
-1097 VLLDKAG
+1097 
-1104 KVVANHWGSTSNV
+1104 
-1117 NGTYTDEQLSQA
+1117 
-1129 QGGKIIHAHPG
+1129 
-1140 KASFFG
+1140 
-1146 GKDLQHLFQDSIYDQ
+1146 
-1161 IKQIELIWGD
+1161 
-1171 STLSVDKSTLTKQS
+1171 
-1185 SSTILNIMRNVRKAL
+1185 
-1200 TEAYGDNQDGVP
+1200 
-1212 SREAR
+1212 
-1217 EHINAIE
+1217 
-1224 KEIFKSI
+1224 
-1231 AQKLNVSVT
+1231 
-1240 EDGSMAK
+1240 
-1247 EVTDSLSDVDKA
+1247 
-1259 IIKRFSEIKASIIQ
+1259 
-1273 DVDASSI
+1273 
-1280 IKSTMKDAFPDSS
+1280 MKDAFPDSS

-1308 ATEEAVQAKKDFAT
+1308 ATKEAVQAKKDFAT

-1485 TAWTSHINS
+1485 TAWTSHIDS

-1529 VNQASK
+1529 VNKASK

-1921 YNQIGKYILPKHIV
+1921 YNQIGNQFALSATDIGEAMKRSASALETGNNSFEESIALITAMNEIVQNSENTGNTLKVFSLRLRGAKAELEDMGEDTDGLCESTSKLREQLKSLTGVDIMLNDNTFKSTTQIVKELGATWDKLSDSSQAATLELVAGKTRANNVAALLKNYQKIDDVMESLGDAEGSALKENAAIVDSIDGRIKVLSATAEDFWQKFIDTDLVKDTISSLSGILNLLTKIIDKVGLLPTLLTPIGAIIGKKLGYASI
-1935 IYGDFLILESS
+1935 
-1946 YNG
+1946 